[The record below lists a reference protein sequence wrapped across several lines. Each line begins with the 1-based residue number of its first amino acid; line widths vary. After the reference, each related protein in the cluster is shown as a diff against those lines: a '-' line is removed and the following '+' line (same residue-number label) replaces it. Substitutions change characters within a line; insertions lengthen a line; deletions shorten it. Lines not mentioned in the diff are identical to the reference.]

1 MVDGR
6 RGLGHS
12 GRVLDSKL
20 VASVQALID
29 SDETVS
35 SAFVAVKGSRPGI
48 EALTLFPFTLA
59 LLVTGSYPLAVVV
72 GVVGFV
78 TVVARRKFRTVALT
92 DRNVVLLANSYRRP
106 RRAASLL
113 TRLPCRGA
121 ISPPDES
128 KGDKRIA
135 INGETYWLYPRDLDE
150 SRRMTKLTAA

>member
-48 EALTLFPFTLA
+48 EALTLFPFTLV
-59 LLVTGSYPLAVVV
+59 LLLTGSYPLAVVV

-92 DRNVVLLANSYRRP
+92 DRSVVVLANSYRRP
-106 RRAASLL
+106 RRATEYAVAHDI
-113 TRLPCRGA
+113 RFMRG
-121 ISPPDES
+121 PPP
-128 KGDKRIA
+128 GAGR
-135 INGETYWLYPRDLDE
+135 
-150 SRRMTKLTAA
+150 